1 MSPPS
6 HYLRSTTSPVSVLA
20 CHIVINIIE
29 VEGPPASATTCEQES
44 MVQGLGK
51 LGQADLSV
59 AMVQGVGPSVSVVR
73 VVATSQTASATTCE

>member
-1 MSPPS
+1 
-6 HYLRSTTSPVSVLA
+6 LRSTTSPVSVLA

-29 VEGPPASATTCEQES
+29 VEGPTASATTCEQES